1 MMDKK
6 LLPKNFF
13 RDNPLDEMSAPLL
26 AHFSI
31 TTGFNEKLQ
40 EAMWEILEGDLD
52 PKRKAVIKEEQ
63 EKISRLE
70 TGEEVVKFIRSGYDV
85 VNRELLCKKVLT
97 MQAEVMPPL
106 LRRFKT
112 SFQDSVTETA
122 VYILGHAD
130 QEYVDQLIEMYS
142 EIRSPYAQSMACV
155 SLGVQER
162 EDVLPLMLREYERFK
177 REYPDESYCQGPLL
191 AIYILYEM
199 V

>member
-1 MMDKK
+1 MDKK
-6 LLPKNFF
+6 LLSKNFF
-13 RDNPLDEMSAPLL
+13 RDNPLDKMSAPLI
-26 AHFSI
+26 AHFSM
-31 TTGFNEKLQ
+31 TAGFNEKLQ
-40 EAMWEILEGDLD
+40 NVMWEILEGDLD
-52 PKRKAVIKEEQ
+52 PERKAKIKEEQ

-70 TGEEVVKFIRSGYDV
+70 TGEEVVKFIRSDYDV

-122 VYILGHAD
+122 VYILGHAE

-155 SLGVQER
+155 ALGVQER
-162 EDVLPLMLREYERFK
+162 EDVLPLLLREYERFK
-177 REYPDESYCQGPLL
+177 REYPEESYCQGPLL
-191 AIYILYEM
+191 AIYILYGRA
-199 V
+199 

>member
-1 MMDKK
+1 MDKK

-13 RDNPLDEMSAPLL
+13 RDNPLDKMSAPLI
-26 AHFSI
+26 AHFSM
-31 TTGFNEKLQ
+31 TAGFNEKLQ
-40 EAMWEILEGDLD
+40 NAMWEILEGDLD
-52 PKRKAVIKEEQ
+52 PERKANIKEEQ

-70 TGEEVVKFIRSGYDV
+70 TGEEVVKFIRSDYDI

-122 VYILGHAD
+122 VYILGHAE

-155 SLGVQER
+155 ALGVQER
-162 EDVLPLMLREYERFK
+162 EDVLPLLLREYERLK
-177 REYPDESYCQGPLL
+177 REYPEESYCQGPLL
-191 AIYILYEM
+191 AIYILYGRA
-199 V
+199 